1 MKNIVNI
8 AFYEYDKKTIHL
20 IDLVNICEKAQN
32 NNLFFTNV
40 NNNLHNV
47 LYIFSEYEMKDKTYE
62 LLNQIYNSDKGFG
75 MIIDNNLEDEN
86 IKYNIINL

>member
-32 NNLFFTNV
+32 NKLFFTNV

-47 LYIFSEYEMKDKTYE
+47 LYIFSEYILNCIFNSPICTNVVKS
-62 LLNQIYNSDKGFG
+62 LLLQL
-75 MIIDNNLEDEN
+75 IIS
-86 IKYNIINL
+86 

>member
-1 MKNIVNI
+1 
-8 AFYEYDKKTIHL
+8 
-20 IDLVNICEKAQN
+20 
-32 NNLFFTNV
+32 
-40 NNNLHNV
+40 
-47 LYIFSEYEMKDKTYE
+47 MKDKTYE